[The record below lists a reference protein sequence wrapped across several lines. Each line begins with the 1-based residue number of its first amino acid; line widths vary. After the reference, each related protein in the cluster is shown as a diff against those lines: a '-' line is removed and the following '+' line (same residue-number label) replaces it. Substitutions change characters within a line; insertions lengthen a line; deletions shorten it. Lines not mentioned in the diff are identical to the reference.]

1 MTNKVLKQKGRN
13 NKYPD
18 EIWTWRLGEIVP
30 EWLSDIAKVSY
41 LEGQDG
47 NIQLEIVS
55 SSTGGYELKESSGLI
70 VLVKA
75 RGREDFICM
84 GTDKRSI
91 FSLSPL
97 KLKLLYND
105 N

>member
-1 MTNKVLKQKGRN
+1 MTNKVLKQRGRN

-55 SSTGGYELKESSGLI
+55 SSTGGYELKESR
-70 VLVKA
+70 VK
-75 RGREDFICM
+75 RPSKSER
-84 GTDKRSI
+84 KRR
-91 FSLSPL
+91 FY
-97 KLKLLYND
+97 LYGNR
-105 N
+105 

>member
-1 MTNKVLKQKGRN
+1 MINKVLKQKGRN

-18 EIWTWRLGEIVP
+18 EIWTWKLGEIVP
-30 EWLSDIAKVSY
+30 ESDIAKVSY

-47 NIQLEIVS
+47 NIQLEIIS
-55 SSTGGYELKESSGLI
+55 SNTGGYELKESSGLN

-75 RGREDFICM
+75 KKRDDFICM
-84 GTDKRSI
+84 GTDKKSI

-97 KLKLLYND
+97 KLKLLYK
-105 N
+105 